1 MLVGVL
7 CQPCFGVLLPA
18 VVVAVPGLVGVLSL
32 GGALEGVGVEE
43 YRPLLLAA
51 AGAED
56 LRPSYQCLVS
66 RL

>member
-18 VVVAVPGLVGVLSL
+18 VVVAVPGLAGALSL
-32 GGALEGVGVEE
+32 GGALEGVGVE